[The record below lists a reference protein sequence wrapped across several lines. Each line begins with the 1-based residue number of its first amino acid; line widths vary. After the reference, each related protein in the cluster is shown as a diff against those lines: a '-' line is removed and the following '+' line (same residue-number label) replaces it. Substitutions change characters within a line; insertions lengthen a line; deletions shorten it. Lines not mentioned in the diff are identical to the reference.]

1 MYFEMIFFFQ
11 SAYMRELSLDQLEP
25 YTYYIIQGAVSN
37 YYSKY
42 TITSLGE
49 ATQVRT
55 KPGGNEY
62 KIFMNLLPK
71 ILDKVD
77 ILKMFI

>member
-1 MYFEMIFFFQ
+1 
-11 SAYMRELSLDQLEP
+11 MRELSLDQLEP

-37 YYSKY
+37 HYSKY
-42 TITSLGE
+42 TVTSLGE

-62 KIFMNLLPK
+62 KILMTFLPK
-71 ILDKVD
+71 TLVLGNILDR
-77 ILKMFI
+77 ICLKL